1 MEFLADLVLVAV
13 LIAAAVT
20 DLRTGRIYNR
30 LLYPALVVGLGLGV
44 VAGAVAA
51 PDHWAG
57 ALAGL
62 KNHAYGAGLAF
73 VVMFLCFALGGMG
86 GGDVKLM
93 TVVGAFTGL
102 NHGGQSLF
110 IVWAIFYSFAIGAT
124 IGILVAL
131 WRRALPETVLRTW
144 WALRVLA
151 LPGNTL
157 QDAQFEKPGIRV
169 PFGFATAVGTVW
181 LLAENYSGVSL
192 ASLVGRLWG

>member
-1 MEFLADLVLVAV
+1 MELLADLVLVAV
-13 LIAAAVT
+13 LICAAVT

-30 LLYPALVVGLGLGV
+30 LVYPALVVGLALGV
-44 VAGAVAA
+44 LTGAMGA

-57 ALAGL
+57 AWAGL
-62 KNHAYGAGLAF
+62 KNHVEGAALAF
-73 VVMFLCFALGGMG
+73 LVMFFCFALGGMG

-93 TVVGAFTGL
+93 AVVGAFGGL
-102 NHGGQSLF
+102 EHGGQQLF
-110 IVWAIFYSFAIGAT
+110 IVWAIFYSFAVGAT
-124 IGILVAL
+124 LGILVAL

-151 LPGNTL
+151 LPGHTL
-157 QDAQFEKPGIRV
+157 QDATFEKPGIRV

-192 ASLVGRLWG
+192 ASLVARLWG